1 MKRRSFLSMSAA
13 ASATLWLPR
22 ALSAQ
27 PAAHSASKLPALRP
41 GYGNLLILVE
51 LKGGNDGLNTVIPF
65 ADPAYYRLRKKIGIK
80 REQVIQLDGR
90 TALHPSLEPLMPLWH
105 SRQLAIIQGVGY
117 AQPNLSHF
125 RSVEIWDTA
134 SHADEYLRDGWL
146 TRAFRSAPLPAD
158 FAANGVVIGNA
169 EMGPL
174 ANGARTRALLTP
186 MQGPGTAKA
195 MTYDGVRP
203 KPLARAPQLTTGF
216 PCSAFGAS
224 IETAMRMLQADDMP
238 RAAAGKRGGVAAI
251 RLTLNGFDTHRNQP
265 YRHRTLL
272 KQLAEGL
279 TAMRSAL
286 IELGRWNDTLVMTYG
301 EFGRYPRENDSNGT
315 DHGTSAPHF
324 MMGGRVLGGL
334 HGAPPELGRLD
345 GHGNLPVAVD
355 FRRLYATVLAKWWG
369 LDAAAILRQQ
379 FAPLPLLRV

>member
-22 ALSAQ
+22 AVRAQ
-27 PAAHSASKLPALRP
+27 PAAYSASELPALRP

-105 SRQLAIIQGVGY
+105 GRQLAIIQGVGY

-146 TRAFRSAPLPAD
+146 TRAFRSAPLPAG
-158 FAANGVVIGNA
+158 FAADGVVIGSV

-174 ANGARTRALLTP
+174 ANGARTRPLLTP
-186 MQGPGTAKA
+186 IQGPGTAKA
-195 MTYDGVRP
+195 MTYDGTRP
-203 KPLARAPQLTTGF
+203 KPMPRAPQLTTGF
-216 PCSAFGAS
+216 PCCAFGTS

-286 IELGRWNDTLVMTYG
+286 IELGRWNDTLVMTYS
-301 EFGRYPRENDSNGT
+301 EFGRHPRENDSNGT